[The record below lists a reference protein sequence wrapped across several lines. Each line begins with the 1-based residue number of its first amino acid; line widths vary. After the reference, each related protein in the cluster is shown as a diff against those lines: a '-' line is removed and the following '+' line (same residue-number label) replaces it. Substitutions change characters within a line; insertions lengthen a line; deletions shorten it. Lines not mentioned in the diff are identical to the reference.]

1 MLIMAKNLV
10 FGSMGVAAL
19 VALLAILDMAIKV
32 PFGGANIV
40 FNILFLVASALVCYL
55 GWDTWK
61 ESR

>member
-1 MLIMAKNLV
+1 MAKNLV

-19 VALLAILDMAIKV
+19 VALLAILDIALKV

-40 FNILFLVASALVCYL
+40 FNVLFILASGLVCYL
-55 GWDTWK
+55 GWETWK